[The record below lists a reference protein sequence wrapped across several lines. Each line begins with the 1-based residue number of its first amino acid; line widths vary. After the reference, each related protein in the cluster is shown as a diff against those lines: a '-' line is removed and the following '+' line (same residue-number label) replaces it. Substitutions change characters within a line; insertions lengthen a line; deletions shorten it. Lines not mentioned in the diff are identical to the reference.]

1 MFPGYKQGYKTIVVL
16 NLGKMPGKR
25 YTNKEIIE
33 KLQNIEDKLAN
44 SEKERK
50 KAKYCVKEIFLHKI
64 YCFVQIIDGNYF
76 ILIYNNLL
84 VGV

>member
-1 MFPGYKQGYKTIVVL
+1 
-16 NLGKMPGKR
+16 MPGKR

-50 KAKYCVKEIFLHKI
+50 KSKRLSFTSIAFAFIAITVPIVVKLTLMPDT
-64 YCFVQIIDGNYF
+64 VNG
-76 ILIYNNLL
+76 L
-84 VGV
+84 